1 MRNIGANVGVSLYV
15 IFGPAVI
22 HVGNFFVEANLFF
35 YVVFLSVGNRFIA
48 VKLNLG
54 SVDRKVSCVSC
65 FWAEVYI
72 IECN

>member
-1 MRNIGANVGVSLYV
+1 MRNFGANVGVSLYV

-22 HVGNFFVEANLFF
+22 HVGNLFVEANLS
-35 YVVFLSVGNRFIA
+35 YVVFLSVGNRFIV

-54 SVDRKVSCVSC
+54 SVDHKVSCVSC